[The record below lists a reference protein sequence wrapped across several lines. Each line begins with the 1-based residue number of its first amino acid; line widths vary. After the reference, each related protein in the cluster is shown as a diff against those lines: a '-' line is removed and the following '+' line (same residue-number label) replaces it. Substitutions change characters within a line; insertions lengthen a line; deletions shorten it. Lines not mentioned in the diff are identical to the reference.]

1 MANATFYSEWL
12 GVEKNQFRILSL
24 LAPTGEFRGNLT
36 DMCEKLDI
44 STQTRNRNILRSNI
58 KELADGGYITC
69 NQSGRTYNLTA
80 SPKGTVIEIPTEW
93 LDRIMSHNYS
103 SENVSWQAVLKV
115 FLWIMINS
123 QEPVVTRSEIA
134 DSVNIGV
141 DTVTSALN
149 VLENEYNAIIRNKVT
164 KQVENGEYRC
174 IGLEIRPSA
183 WWK

>member
-1 MANATFYSEWL
+1 MSKAKFHPEWL

-36 DMCEKLDI
+36 DMCQKLNI
-44 STQTRNRNILRSNI
+44 STQTRNRNILRRNI
-58 KELADGGYITC
+58 EELADGGYITC
-69 NQSGRTYNLTA
+69 NQSGRTYTLNTL
-80 SPKGTVIEIPTEW
+80 PKGTVIEIPTEW

-115 FLWIMINS
+115 LLWIMINS

-134 DSVNIGV
+134 DSINIGV

-149 VLENEYNAIIRNKVT
+149 VLENEYNAIIRNKLKMVNT
-164 KQVENGEYRC
+164 G
-174 IGLEIRPSA
+174 A
-183 WWK
+183 